1 MYFTRGKLLREAR
14 ATVTAAATVRSW
26 RLLLEIVERGQ
37 NRRLRDGRAEAI
49 ADLALDEVTV
59 PKAHGHFLW
68 RSSL

>member
-14 ATVTAAATVRSW
+14 ATVTLRSR